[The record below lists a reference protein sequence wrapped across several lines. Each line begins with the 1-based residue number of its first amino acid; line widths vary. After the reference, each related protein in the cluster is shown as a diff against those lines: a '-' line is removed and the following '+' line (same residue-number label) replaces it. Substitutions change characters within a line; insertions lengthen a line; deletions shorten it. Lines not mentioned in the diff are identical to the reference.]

1 MNQQELVKKINE
13 IYHNWEA
20 KYYLERHPE
29 IFEREKDNW
38 QKFASKFFINKK
50 AKKIL
55 DIGCGTG
62 FVAQTIGKYLNE
74 QDEFFCSDISSG
86 MLEIA
91 EKNLS
96 SNNFKNKFF
105 FLKGS
110 IEELN
115 FEPNSFDFIIMNSVL
130 HHLPDIEIFFKEV
143 NRVLKINGKLIIFHE
158 PNKKFFQNWFLR
170 NNFLLLQRMK
180 KIIFTVFL
188 SSRST
193 AGSREIRLDPDPA
206 LREERGRDDREVC
219 LYGKEEKQS
228 YKENIFDQ
236 INNKLIAQE
245 LIIEKLSIAEIK
257 QFIDYNSPT
266 GSGKINK
273 NKGFDGLELR
283 NKYLPNFT
291 ILEFTTYNY
300 LGKINQNF
308 NFVLNFYNF
317 LLSRILP
324 KSGSS
329 FGAVLEKTNDTRS

>member
-1 MNQQELVKKINE
+1 LIGILLRRNILKFMNQQELVKKINE

-29 IFEREKDNW
+29 IFEREKHNW

-62 FVAQTIGKYLNE
+62 FVAQTVGKYLNE
-74 QDEFFCSDISSG
+74 QDEFFCSDISAD

-96 SNNFKNKFF
+96 SNNFKNKFY

-158 PNKKFFQNWFLR
+158 PNIKFFQNWFLR
-170 NNFLLLQRMK
+170 NNFLLLQNIKNLIFKFK
-180 KIIFTVFL
+180 KNNL
-188 SSRST
+188 GDKS
-193 AGSREIRLDPDPA
+193 
-206 LREERGRDDREVC
+206 
-219 LYGKEEKQS
+219 Q
-228 YKENIFDQ
+228 ENIFDD
-236 INNKLIAQE
+236 INNKLISQK
-245 LIIEKLSIAEIK
+245 LITEKLGIAEIK
-257 QFIDYNSPT
+257 QLIDYSSPT
-266 GSGKINK
+266 ASGKINR
-273 NKGFDGLELR
+273 NKGFDGLKLR
-283 NKYLPNFT
+283 NKYLLNFI
-291 ILEFTTYNY
+291 ILEFRTYNY

-308 NFVLNFYNF
+308 NFVLKYYNF
-317 LLSRILP
+317 LLSKLWP

-329 FGAVLEKTNDTRS
+329 FGIILEKNDTKS

>member
-29 IFEREKDNW
+29 IFEREKHNW

-62 FVAQTIGKYLNE
+62 FVAQTVGKYLNE
-74 QDEFFCSDISSG
+74 QDEFFCSDISAD

-96 SNNFKNKFF
+96 SNNFKNKFY

-158 PNKKFFQNWFLR
+158 PNIKFFQNWFLR
-170 NNFLLLQRMK
+170 NNFLLLQHMRKMVSK
-180 KIIFTVFL
+180 FNFYICH
-188 SSRST
+188 SGESRNP
-193 AGSREIRLDPDPA
+193 ENNLDPDF
-206 LREERGRDDREVC
+206 RRDDREVC

-245 LIIEKLSIAEIK
+245 LITEKLSIAEIK
-257 QFIDYNSPT
+257 QLIDYSSPT
-266 GSGKINK
+266 ASGKIDLNR
-273 NKGFDGLELR
+273 GFDFY
-283 NKYLPNFT
+283 KMQKQYLDNFK

-300 LGKINQNF
+300 LGKMNQNF

-324 KSGSS
+324 KFGSS